1 MHRLA
6 LLGLVVA
13 CSSEP
18 AGVRQ
23 WPADVVGDKVRD
35 AKLAALKAESDA
47 LSAQFDRDHA
57 KYDATTTTTKVATLV
72 AGWNTVPITEYPTSF
87 WGIWADGNEVIAGGH
102 QNWLV
107 ASSDGGASWRR
118 LDTKA
123 FATTAEKEPLISQVW
138 GSGDHRVV
146 IGFEND
152 VVGVSHD
159 RGATWTKV
167 ALPVPGGTKESEDQ
181 PRALWGAGTDVYV
194 STEPGALGKQI
205 SVFVSHDDGATW
217 KVSLE
222 KPASETNNTFYSIS
236 GTRDGRE
243 VYVAGYLGSK
253 AALYR
258 TRDRGATWQPVHV
271 PADVDLAERVAVVG
285 PGELYAHFGI
295 PDQHKNVRDHTI
307 AHTRDGGQTWDRIQV
322 KYLGP
327 AADIADDNWWEP
339 YELAVAPDHTLYVS
353 LHGRQTAMLESTRD
367 GGKTWKLE
375 LADEQPQAIAFGAGN
390 VYATVHA
397 PALAILKTK

>member
-6 LLGLVVA
+6 LSVLVVA

-23 WPADVVGDKVRD
+23 WPADVVRDKVRV
-35 AKLAALKAESDA
+35 AEIAALKAQSDA
-47 LSAQFDRDHA
+47 LTAQFDREHA
-57 KYDATTTTTKVATLV
+57 KYRATTTTTKVATLV
-72 AGWNTVPITEYPTSF
+72 AGWNVVPITEYPTSF
-87 WGIWADGNEVIAGGH
+87 WGIWAEDNEVVAGGH
-102 QNWLV
+102 QNWVV

-123 FATTAEKEPLISQVW
+123 LASAADKEPLISKVW

-167 ALPVPGGTKESEDQ
+167 VLPIPDGPTEYADQ
-181 PRALWGAGTDVYV
+181 PRALWGAGKDVYV
-194 STEPGALGKQI
+194 STEPGALGKQV

-217 KVSLE
+217 KVSLQL
-222 KPASETNNTFYSIS
+222 PATGTNNTFYAIS
-236 GTRDGRE
+236 GTRDGGE
-243 VYVAGYLGSK
+243 VYAAGYIGSK
-253 AALYR
+253 AGLYR
-258 TRDRGATWQPVHV
+258 TRDRGASWQVVHV
-271 PADVDLAERVAVVG
+271 PGDVDMAEAIAVVG

-295 PDQHKNVRDHTI
+295 DDQGKNVRDHTI
-307 AHTRDGGQTWDRIQV
+307 AHTRDGGQTWARMPV

-327 AADIADDNWWEP
+327 AADIAGDNWWEP
-339 YELAVAPDHTLYVS
+339 YEVAVAPDHTLYVS

-390 VYATVHA
+390 VYASVHD
-397 PALAILKTK
+397 PALAILKAH